1 MIKIEMQR
9 ELALLRGQIAALHE
23 MFLQQEN
30 VQSAQRA
37 KDLAIKL
44 EKQEYAIAFCGH
56 FSAGKSSMINRLMGE
71 NILPASPIPTSANL
85 VKIKSGDDYAKVMF
99 KEDRPRLYPAPY
111 DYEKVKSFCKDG
123 DQIESIEIS
132 YSNTLIPRDT
142 IIMDTPGIDSTD
154 DAHRIATESA
164 LHLADLIFYVMDY
177 NHVQSELNFLF
188 TKELTEAGKEVYL
201 VINQIDKHRDEE
213 LSFVEFQE
221 SVKESFATWGVE
233 PARIFYTS
241 LKTED
246 HPHNQFVDLRQF
258 IHDRVDNRSQA
269 LPESIFRSLKKLG
282 DEHKGFL
289 STMDQPELSN
299 HNRLLDELSE
309 DERKSLPDRVA
320 ELTAHIR

>member
-37 KDLAIKL
+37 KDLAVKL

-132 YSNTLIPRDT
+132 YSKTLIPKNT
-142 IIMDTPGIDSTD
+142 LIMDTPGIDSTD

-164 LHLADLIFYVMDY
+164 LHLADIIFYVMDY

-201 VINQIDKHRDEE
+201 VINQIDKHRVEE
-213 LSFVEFQE
+213 LSFAEFQE
-221 SVKESFATWGVE
+221 SVRESFATWGVE
-233 PARIFYTS
+233 PASIFYTS
-241 LKTED
+241 LKAAD
-246 HPHNQFVDLRQF
+246 HSHNQFIDLRQF
-258 IHDRVDNRSQA
+258 INDKVENRLQA
-269 LPESIFRSLKKLG
+269 LPNSIFQSLVKLG
-282 DEHKGFL
+282 EEHRDFL
-289 STMDQPELSN
+289 TSKDQVEISNFNKLLAELS
-299 HNRLLDELSE
+299 
-309 DERKSLPDRVA
+309 
-320 ELTAHIR
+320 